1 MLANLSKVNYFMYL
15 AMVSFVFITTSA
27 LALSKKNETAHKVVE
42 LPIVE
47 AQKEP
52 ASYAPLPTL
61 SEDASFPILSAQ
73 AVLATDLD
81 SGVTLY
87 EKDPDSKF
95 LPASTTK
102 IITALVAMDHY
113 SMDQVLKVGKI
124 SVAGQKMGLA
134 AGEEISVEDLL
145 YGLLIFSANDA
156 AEVLAQNYP
165 GGRVEFISEM
175 NLKSQS
181 LNLENSF
188 FQNPSGLDGTEQL
201 ATARDLS
208 RISAYAMKNPEF
220 AKIVGTKERLV
231 KSVDGKFAHKLT
243 NINELVGEVDGVLGV
258 KTGWT
263 ENARENLVTYVERDG
278 KQIMITLLA
287 SQDRF
292 GETKELISWIFES
305 YTWIEI
311 SGPPLE

>member
-1 MLANLSKVNYFMYL
+1 MLSNLSKDNNLLYL
-15 AMVSFVFITTSA
+15 SMISFVFIASSA
-27 LALSKKNETAHKVVE
+27 LALSKKDVTADEVVE
-42 LPIVE
+42 NPKVE
-47 AQKEP
+47 VSREP
-52 ASYAPLPTL
+52 TSFAPLPVLPENST
-61 SEDASFPILSAQ
+61 FPILSAQ
-73 AVLATDLD
+73 AVLATDLV

-102 IITALVAMDHY
+102 VITALVAMDY
-113 SMDQVLKVGKI
+113 FPLDQTLKVERV
-124 SVAGQKMGLA
+124 SVAGQKMGLV

-156 AEVLAQNYP
+156 AEVLARNYP
-165 GGRVEFISEM
+165 GGREEFINAM
-175 NLKSQS
+175 NTKADT
-181 LNLENSF
+181 LNLENSI
-188 FQNPSGLDGTEQL
+188 FQNPSGLDGVNHL

-208 RISAYAMKNPEF
+208 RISAHAMKNPDF
-220 AKIVGTKERLV
+220 AKIVATKERLV
-231 KSVDGKFAHKLT
+231 RSVDGKFAHRLT

-278 KQIMITLLA
+278 REVMITLLA

-292 GETKELISWIFES
+292 GETKELIDWIFDN
-305 YTWIEI
+305 YTWMQI
-311 SGPPLE
+311 SGPPIQ